1 MTEIKFFTATSY
13 VTVDSNENPITRFD
27 LAGQETSAISS
38 YLSAGYDIKSVISLD
53 EIFSPYSTTDGSGNI
68 IPYASF
74 SPRPTGVAISPG
86 SGDSR
91 SEVISYDVRSGINIG
106 LCPTF
111 DLSLDNPDADNS
123 IADKD
128 DTVNIRSIAFRS
140 PMMVAGFGYD
150 TEGFPTPSIY
160 DDTLRYQDPTFI
172 LPKEPKSGD
181 YPSDFAKYTTDS
193 GLWVGSGNTI
203 NYQKRQYA
211 FNFRER
217 PDEWKSGPLD
227 LRWDKYKKMY
237 VAAPEVFV
245 GYALQNIPASNGRF
259 GEKTFTSG
267 EIEVYSGRYDEFGVT
282 DRNKSQFPGY
292 ANKLLIINRS
302 VDKSIDSGT
311 MVMAIRTNNGE
322 YMPIWVDCD
331 ADLGSN

>member
-1 MTEIKFFTATSY
+1 MSEIKFFTSTSY
-13 VTVDSNENPITRFD
+13 ITTDDSGNPITRYD
-27 LAGQETSAISS
+27 VAGQETSVISS
-38 YLSAGYDIKSVISLD
+38 YLSAGYDFKSVVSLD
-53 EIFSPYSTTDGSGNI
+53 EMFSPYSTIAGSGNI

-74 SPRPTGVAISPG
+74 APRPTGVSPG

-91 SEVISYDVRSGINIG
+91 SEIISYDVRSGVNVGI
-106 LCPTF
+106 CPTF
-111 DLSLDNPDADNS
+111 YTDLDNPNVNS
-123 IADKD
+123 AIVDKN
-128 DTVNIRSIAFRS
+128 DTVDIRSMAFRS

-150 TEGFPTPSIY
+150 TEGFPTPSVY
-160 DDTLRYQDPTFI
+160 DDTLRYKDPTFI
-172 LPKEPKSGD
+172 LSKEPNSGD
-181 YPSDFAKYTTDS
+181 YPGNFSQYTADS
-193 GLWVGSGNTI
+193 GLWVGSGNAI
-203 NYQKRQYA
+203 NYQKRQFA
-211 FNFRER
+211 FNFRDR
-217 PDEWKSGPLD
+217 PDEWNSGPLD

-245 GYALQNIPASNGRF
+245 GYALQDIPVSDGRY

-267 EIEVYSGRYDEFGVT
+267 EIEVYTGRYDSFGIT

-311 MVMAIRTNNGE
+311 MVIAIRTNNGE